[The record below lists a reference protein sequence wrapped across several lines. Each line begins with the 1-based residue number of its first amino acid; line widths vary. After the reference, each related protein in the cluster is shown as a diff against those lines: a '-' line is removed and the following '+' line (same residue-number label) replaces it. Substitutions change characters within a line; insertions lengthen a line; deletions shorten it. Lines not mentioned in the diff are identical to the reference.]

1 MSAFA
6 CSVNWLDGS
15 VCIKTCA
22 QLMDARDD
30 YHRGL
35 RRCLGG
41 LHPLEF
47 RRVLRPCFRRSR
59 DFTLKSGF
67 NFRAGELHGDL

>member
-1 MSAFA
+1 
-6 CSVNWLDGS
+6 
-15 VCIKTCA
+15 
-22 QLMDARDD
+22 MDARDD